1 MATITFRPRDY
12 IKRSKETPEVWGC
25 HVFMREDGTFEMSVK
40 GETGLAMLSAALDAL
55 RRIDKLR
62 SEPRLEYRHEGM
74 AETLSSL
81 KTQVSF

>member
-1 MATITFRPRDY
+1 
-12 IKRSKETPEVWGC
+12 
-25 HVFMREDGTFEMSVK
+25 MREDGTFEMSVK

-62 SEPRLEYRHEGM
+62 SEPSFEFQHEGV